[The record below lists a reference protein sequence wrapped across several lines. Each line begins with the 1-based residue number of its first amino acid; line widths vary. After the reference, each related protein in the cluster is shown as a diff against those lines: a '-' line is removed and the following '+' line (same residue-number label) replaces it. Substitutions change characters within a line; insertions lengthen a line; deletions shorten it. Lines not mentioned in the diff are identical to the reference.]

1 MSTGRDIYGPRDP
14 AERRNPRE
22 RRAAEVGQSKP
33 QPFQPTEAEQDLA
46 EENPRTRLGVEVGRA
61 IIALL
66 QPSRLSPFPFDPA
79 APSPDGVPGEIATP
93 PLFVTAPRTFE
104 ELQFAVSLVSVV
116 RETPVVVEQTIA
128 AGATGSITVTIPA
141 NEVDIQR
148 FFDEAGDGSVEYS
161 IDVQSA
167 GQTASAT
174 HRITG
179 GKREFAHYWEKTVQ
193 VIIDFTNTDL
203 VNPALIQIVWTA
215 IRIDIPKWLPY
226 RNNVIALHTQ
236 LGIEP

>member
-22 RRAAEVGQSKP
+22 RRAANVGTSKP
-33 QPFQPTEAEQDLA
+33 QPFQPSEAEQDIA
-46 EENPRTRLGVEVGRA
+46 EENPRTREGPEVGRA
-61 IIALL
+61 NIALL
-66 QPSRLSPFPFDPA
+66 QPSRLLSFPFDPGL
-79 APSPDGVPGEIATP
+79 PSPDGLPGEVEAP
-93 PLFVTAPRTFE
+93 PLVITAPRTFE
-104 ELQFAVSLVSVV
+104 ELQFAVSLVSIV
-116 RETPVVVEQTIA
+116 RETSIVVEQTIA
-128 AGATGSITVTIPA
+128 AGATGSVTVAIPA

-148 FFDEAGDGSVEYS
+148 FFQEAGDGSVEYS

-167 GQTASAT
+167 GQTAVGT
-174 HRITG
+174 HRI
-179 GKREFAHYWEKTVQ
+179 
-193 VIIDFTNTDL
+193 L
-203 VNPALIQIVWTA
+203 WTA

>member
-14 AERRNPRE
+14 AERRNPRT
-22 RRAAEVGQSKP
+22 RRAPEVGTSKP
-33 QPFQPTEAEQDLA
+33 QPLLPTEAEQDIA
-46 EENPRTRLGVEVGRA
+46 EEHPRTRKGPEVGKA
-61 IIALL
+61 SIALL
-66 QPSRLSPFPFDPA
+66 QPSRLLSFPFDPEL
-79 APSPDGVPGEIATP
+79 PLPDGVPGEVTTP
-93 PLFVTAPRTFE
+93 PLFITAPRTFE

-148 FFDEAGDGSVEYS
+148 FYNEAGDGSVEYS

-179 GKREFAHYWEKTVQ
+179 GTREFAHYWEKTVQ
-193 VIIDFTNTDL
+193 VIINFTNTDA
-203 VNPALIQIVWTA
+203 VNPAIIQIIWTA